1 MQCFH
6 QLVSTLFTELRA
18 LSSLLL
24 SHNSDRLGKLQDQG
38 YACLC
43 LLSTEI
49 TSVLCHALH
58 FMWSWALN
66 FSSHACMA
74 SIVLTGPSPQPIAHS
89 LLRNGSLY
97 YSVLEWLWPRT
108 SGIQSLVKNFP
119 KACMGICINMNWNIL
134 IPVFSDLIPRKLLIY
149 PKESIYYCMFRQKS
163 FSQKYVFIFFYQPT
177 H

>member
-24 SHNSDRLGKLQDQG
+24 SHNSDRLVKLQDQG
-38 YACLC
+38 YACRC

-58 FMWSWALN
+58 FMWSWVLN
-66 FSSHACMA
+66 SSSHACMA

-89 LLRNGSLY
+89 LLGNRSLY

-119 KACMGICINMNWNIL
+119 KACIGDMHKHELEYTCTC
-134 IPVFSDLIPRKLLIY
+134 VFWLDSTKAPNLPQREYFLLH
-149 PKESIYYCMFRQKS
+149 
-163 FSQKYVFIFFYQPT
+163 V
-177 H
+177 